1 MNKNDNLTMTYL
13 KSQNAN
19 RKTTDQNSNL
29 KSSNIKI
36 RAYKL
41 SLSIITFVN
50 SLPNQRG
57 FWSMGDQLLRAVTS
71 IGANIIEAQAASS
84 RKEYVKYYEIALK
97 SANETAYWLGLL
109 KEALKIDTKELS
121 YLLQENDEL
130 CKIIAAS
137 LLTLKNK

>member
-1 MNKNDNLTMTYL
+1 M
-13 KSQNAN
+13 
-19 RKTTDQNSNL
+19 

-97 SANETAYWLGLL
+97 SANESKYWVCLLRDSYPELKQESQILLTEIIEVSNMLG
-109 KEALKIDTKELS
+109 S
-121 YLLQENDEL
+121 
-130 CKIIAAS
+130 S
-137 LLTLKNK
+137 VLTLKGKKKF